1 MGESGGDVGLKNVEN
16 LKNNLGFEP
25 GVMFLKYDIKRSE
38 SLCSINEK
46 CEIYLPG
53 IMPPSNPV

>member
-16 LKNNLGFEP
+16 LNNNLGFEP
-25 GVMFLKYDIKRSE
+25 GVMFLKNAIKRSE

-53 IMPPSNPV
+53 IVPPSNPV